1 MKIQTWRYDGIFG
14 LSGYASDKA
23 IDFDSNSPWLWHVD
37 GPDKDRIFDIY
48 STYVNYGGD
57 VVKKS
62 DKKVDNFKPGFFGK
76 IFHGNKNS
84 MYKGMIFMPM
94 HDSKLATVASNHEIG
109 SASEYRDIYNQA
121 NLKKQQQSIKAN
133 F

>member
-1 MKIQTWRYDGIFG
+1 
-14 LSGYASDKA
+14 
-23 IDFDSNSPWLWHVD
+23 
-37 GPDKDRIFDIY
+37 
-48 STYVNYGGD
+48 
-57 VVKKS
+57 
-62 DKKVDNFKPGFFGK
+62 
-76 IFHGNKNS
+76 